1 MRTLASLLVMTA
13 LLGCGKAGAP
23 HPPIPQIPKAAV
35 DLVVAQQGPTLL
47 LSFSFPTLTEAG
59 TTLRSVEKIRVFRVV
74 EELPATATAVAAG
87 EAEGGETA
95 GVPPALAL
103 FSHVAPLAPQQ
114 FNKMKEEVATLE
126 GKQIPS
132 AIAGGRVV
140 FRDQPPLQTIDARP
154 VRIDYAISFESDEA
168 EGRLSNIASLVPLG
182 VPLPPRDLTAQPQAP
197 GVLLNWTP
205 PSTTIVGGEL
215 PPILGYNIYRN
226 PPAGGG
232 VVLETPVNEAPV
244 SGTEYRDVPL
254 VGTYSYAITAVT
266 STKPQRSESEPVM
279 IGGVEFRDLVPPPVP
294 AEVDTL
300 VEERAVR
307 ILWDPVEGGDV
318 AGYKVYRRGPMP
330 PALLLT
336 QSPITET
343 TFTDADPPPGVYNY
357 LVTSVD
363 TSGNESPPGRSE
375 EVTILEKR

>member
-1 MRTLASLLVMTA
+1 MRKLASLLVMTA
-13 LLGCGKAGAP
+13 LLGCGKAGPP
-23 HPPIPQIPKAAV
+23 HPPVPQIPKAAA
-35 DLVVAQQGPTLL
+35 DLVVAQQGPSLL

-59 TTLRSVEKIRVFRVV
+59 TTLRSLQRVRVFRVV
-74 EELPATATAVAAG
+74 EELPATAAAAAAG

-95 GVPPALAL
+95 GVPPPLAL

-114 FNKMKEEVATLE
+114 FNRMKEEVATLE
-126 GKQIPS
+126 GEQIPT
-132 AIAGGRVV
+132 AVAGGRVI

-154 VRIDYAISFESDEA
+154 VRLNYAVAFESDEA
-168 EGRLSNIASLVPLG
+168 PGRLSNIATLVPLG

-197 GVLLNWTP
+197 GVLLGWTP
-205 PSTTIVGGEL
+205 STITIVGGDV

-232 VVLETPVNEAPV
+232 VALETPVNDAPV

-254 VGTYSYAITAVT
+254 VGTYSYAVTAVA
-266 STKPQRSESEPVM
+266 STKPQRSESEPVT
-279 IGGVEFRDLVPPPVP
+279 IAGVEFRDLVPPPVP

-307 ILWDPVEGGDV
+307 ILWEPVEGGDV
-318 AGYKVYRRGPMP
+318 AGYKVYRRGPLP

-336 QSPITET
+336 PAPIAET
-343 TFTDADPPPGVYNY
+343 TFRDEAPPPGTYHY

-375 EVTILEKR
+375 ETTINP